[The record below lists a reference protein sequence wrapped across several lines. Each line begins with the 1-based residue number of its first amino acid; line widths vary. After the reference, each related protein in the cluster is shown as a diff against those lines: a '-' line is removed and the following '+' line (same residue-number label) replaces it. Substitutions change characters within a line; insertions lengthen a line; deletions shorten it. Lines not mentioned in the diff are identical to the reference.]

1 MRKVAVIM
9 GSTSDLPVAEKAIQT
24 LKEYGIETEVR
35 VLSAHRCPNE
45 AREFAA
51 SARESGFSCIIALAG
66 MAAHLAGAMAAN
78 TTLPV
83 IGVPCSGTKLDGMD
97 ALLSTVQMPSGIP
110 VASRRYRRGEKRRHP
125 CRPDH
130 GCERRG
136 LAHKLQAARDEG
148 TAAVLKADEETSSA
162 TKTEKPSIHI
172 NQQKYKIK
180 RRTVIME
187 KRKNSST
194 KARPRRFTPPKI
206 PTSSSFPT
214 RTTPPPLTAQR
225 RVPSSARASST
236 TR

>member
-83 IGVPCSGTKLDGMD
+83 IGLPVKTDMMGGLDS
-97 ALLSTVQMPSGIP
+97 LLSIVQMPSGIP
-110 VASRRYRRGEKRRHP
+110 VAAVGVNGGENA
-125 CRPDH
+125 
-130 GCERRG
+130 G
-136 LAHKLQAARDEG
+136 LLALQILGIKYPEIAEKLAEHKAAMREKINADDRALQEM
-148 TAAVLKADEETSSA
+148 L
-162 TKTEKPSIHI
+162 
-172 NQQKYKIK
+172 
-180 RRTVIME
+180 
-187 KRKNSST
+187 
-194 KARPRRFTPPKI
+194 
-206 PTSSSFPT
+206 
-214 RTTPPPLTAQR
+214 
-225 RVPSSARASST
+225 
-236 TR
+236 

>member
-83 IGVPCSGTKLDGMD
+83 IGVPCSGAKLDGMD

-110 VASRRYRRGEKRRHP
+110 RCHRRYRRGEKRRHP

-136 LAHKLQAARDEG
+136 PCPQAPG
-148 TAAVLKADEETSSA
+148 
-162 TKTEKPSIHI
+162 
-172 NQQKYKIK
+172 
-180 RRTVIME
+180 RT
-187 KRKNSST
+187 
-194 KARPRRFTPPKI
+194 
-206 PTSSSFPT
+206 
-214 RTTPPPLTAQR
+214 
-225 RVPSSARASST
+225 
-236 TR
+236 